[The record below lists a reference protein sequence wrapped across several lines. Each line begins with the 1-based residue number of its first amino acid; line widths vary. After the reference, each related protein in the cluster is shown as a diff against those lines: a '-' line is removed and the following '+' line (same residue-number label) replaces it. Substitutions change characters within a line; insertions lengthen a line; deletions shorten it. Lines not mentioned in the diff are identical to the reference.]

1 MSQDIALHGTQ
12 SFATWKRNLIPSI
25 FVLLVLAFSSGI
37 PFRFDNALAA
47 SAEKSELPEIS
58 LTIDRA
64 YFVSPDGS
72 DDGPGSTEHP
82 WATINHAAE
91 RAEAGDTVLVRGGR
105 YVLSAQVRPRNSG
118 RSDAWITFMGYP
130 GEQPV
135 LEAQSLQ
142 YSSLR
147 SKGLDNGA
155 FQIEGVDYIRV
166 ANLGIINSH
175 NAGFTIR
182 DSSNI
187 DLINNSTKETFSS
200 GIAVWDTDHDDKGTQ
215 HIRILGNTITRAT
228 TWDLIPENTVKH
240 GEPPHEALS
249 IAGAVD
255 FEVAYNHIYGSDKE
269 GIDIKETSKRGKIH
283 HNLVHNVK
291 RQGIYIDA

>member
-1 MSQDIALHGTQ
+1 MWPDIALHGTQ

-130 GEQPV
+130 GE
-135 LEAQSLQ
+135 
-142 YSSLR
+142 
-147 SKGLDNGA
+147 
-155 FQIEGVDYIRV
+155 
-166 ANLGIINSH
+166 
-175 NAGFTIR
+175 
-182 DSSNI
+182 
-187 DLINNSTKETFSS
+187 
-200 GIAVWDTDHDDKGTQ
+200 
-215 HIRILGNTITRAT
+215 
-228 TWDLIPENTVKH
+228 
-240 GEPPHEALS
+240 
-249 IAGAVD
+249 
-255 FEVAYNHIYGSDKE
+255 
-269 GIDIKETSKRGKIH
+269 
-283 HNLVHNVK
+283 
-291 RQGIYIDA
+291 